1 MIQTHKLSAI
11 TSIFFF
17 RIFLL
22 LKESQ
27 KKKVHKGLFRN
38 RDTANFI
45 SGYYCPELQNNTY
58 FLDEE
63 DKTIYLSFMQR
74 SR

>member
-11 TSIFFF
+11 TSIFFQNF
-17 RIFLL
+17 SLI
-22 LKESQ
+22 EGIT

-45 SGYYCPELQNNTY
+45 SDYYCPELQNNTY

>member
-27 KKKVHKGLFRN
+27 KKKFIKDYLEIETQQILFP
-38 RDTANFI
+38 TIIVLNF
-45 SGYYCPELQNNTY
+45 
-58 FLDEE
+58 
-63 DKTIYLSFMQR
+63 KTTHIF
-74 SR
+74 